1 MELQTERLLIRSL
14 AAEDA
19 PALAAIWS
27 DPDVTR
33 FMGGPRD
40 YEQTCRD
47 LLSEAAESSTD
58 PADTLYPVIERS
70 SGRIVG
76 DCGFLEKDV
85 EGETETE
92 LIYVFAKAAWG
103 RGYASEAARALCTFA
118 ADRLQLPRLI
128 ALIDPEN
135 RASARVAEKA
145 GMRFWKQTIRPTGKR
160 MQVYLKELT
169 LKRV

>member
-1 MELQTERLLIRSL
+1 MELQTERLLIRTP

-19 PALAAIWS
+19 PATAAIWC

-40 YEQTCRD
+40 YEQTLQD
-47 LLSEAAESSTD
+47 LLSEAAEGIAD
-58 PADTLYPVIERS
+58 PADTLYPVVERA

-76 DCGFLEKDV
+76 DCGFLRKDV
-85 EGETETE
+85 EGEAETE

-103 RGYASEAARALCTFA
+103 KGYATEAARALCTFA
-118 ADRLQLPRLI
+118 ADRLQLSRLI
-128 ALIDPEN
+128 ALVDPEN

-145 GMRFWKQTIRPTGKR
+145 GMRLWKQTIRPTGKR
-160 MQVYLKELT
+160 MQVYLKELG
-169 LKRV
+169 

>member
-1 MELQTERLLIRSL
+1 MEVQTERLLIRSL

-76 DCGFLEKDV
+76 HCSFLSKEIDGGAEK
-85 EGETETE
+85 E
-92 LIYVFAKAAWG
+92 LIYVFARPAWG
-103 RGYASEAARALCTFA
+103 IGYATEAARALCTFA
-118 ADRLQLPRLI
+118 AQQLRLPRLV

>member
-1 MELQTERLLIRSL
+1 MEVQTERLLIRSL

-19 PALAAIWS
+19 PALAAIWG
-27 DPDVTR
+27 DADVTR

-40 YEQTCRD
+40 YEQTRRD
-47 LLSEAAESSTD
+47 LLAEAAEGVAD

-76 DCGFLEKDV
+76 DCGFLKKDV
-85 EGETETE
+85 DGEAQTE
-92 LIYVFAKAAWG
+92 LIYVFAKSAWG
-103 RGYASEAARALCTFA
+103 NGYATEAARALGTFA
-118 ADRLQLPRLI
+118 AERLGLSRLI

-145 GMRFWKQTIRPTGKR
+145 GMKLWKETIRPTGKR
-160 MQVYLKELT
+160 MLVYLKE
-169 LKRV
+169 KSSAV